1 MEEIIGLLVILAVSI
16 FKGIGKKLEQS
27 GKQTGPAKPV
37 RPSIPEK
44 PVIPTPAQDT
54 FENPF
59 DFKKWIE
66 EVVKEAETEMKGP
79 EPELP
84 AAVEEAVASEIDV
97 VPVAEQVKPAVK
109 VPARPKAVKP
119 VVKLP
124 EEEKKTD
131 KEKIDPKKLI
141 IYSEIMTPKCMSNN

>member
-1 MEEIIGLLVILAVSI
+1 MEEIIGLLVILAISI

-27 GKQTGPAKPV
+27 STPV
-37 RPSIPEK
+37 K
-44 PVIPTPAQDT
+44 PVIPTPADET
-54 FENPF
+54 FDNPF
-59 DFKKWIE
+59 DFKKWVAEAI
-66 EVVKEAETEMKGP
+66 KEAETETGLKREP
-79 EPELP
+79 EPDLS
-84 AAVEEAVASEIDV
+84 AAVEKAGASEIDV
-97 VPVAEQVKPAVK
+97 TPAAEQDTPAVK
-109 VPARPKAVKP
+109 VPARPKVVKP